1 MNCRIAASTLA
12 LAFLVTAGCATH
24 SRVKLNPPLRFLLLG
39 DSLMQ
44 GYFGYM
50 LEHRLRETPGVQVI
64 RVAVKSTGLSEFIR
78 YDWHGKTL
86 QYVRWYRPDVVVI
99 LFGGNDCYALRRP
112 DGTLLLFTQEGWHD
126 EYAARLDRYLD
137 DITPLVKRVYL
148 VGQPST
154 NHPYFEARYPVL
166 NSLFRER
173 CRKHRGVRYVPAWEM
188 TSEKGLFVAVM
199 KDSKGLAGQVKYP
212 NDPIHHTPFGGRV
225 LTERFFDFIS
235 DEFHPPSAVTR

>member
-1 MNCRIAASTLA
+1 MNRRIIAAILMTGLLA
-12 LAFLVTAGCATH
+12 PGCTTH
-24 SRVKLNPPLRFLLLG
+24 TRVKLNPPLRFLLLG
-39 DSLMQ
+39 DSLMA

-50 LEHRLRETPGVQVI
+50 LEHQLRDTPGVQVLRI
-64 RVAVKSTGLSEFIR
+64 AVKSTGLSEFIR

-86 QYVRWYRPDVVVI
+86 QYIRWYRPDVLVV

-126 EYAARLDRYLD
+126 EYAARLDRYLAD
-137 DITPLVKRVYL
+137 LTPLVKRVYL

-166 NSLFRER
+166 NKLFRER
-173 CRKHRGVRYVPAWEM
+173 CRKNPGVRFVPAWEM
-188 TSEKGLFVAVM
+188 TSKKGMFVTIM
-199 KDSKGLAGQVKYP
+199 KDSKGLAGPVKYP

-225 LTERFFDFIS
+225 LTERFFDYIS
-235 DEFHPPSAVTR
+235 DEFHPASAAAR

>member
-1 MNCRIAASTLA
+1 MRHVILSFTLA
-12 LAFLVTAGCATH
+12 LTLSTAAGCVTH
-24 SRVKLNPPLRFLLLG
+24 MRVKLDPPLRFLLLG

-50 LEHRLRETPGVQVI
+50 LEHRLREMPGVQVL

-78 YDWHGKTL
+78 FDWHGKTL
-86 QYVRWYRPDVVVI
+86 QYIRRYRPDVVVI

-112 DGTLLLFTQEGWHD
+112 DGTLLPFTREGLRD

-137 DITPLVKRVYL
+137 DITPMVKRVYL

-166 NSLFRER
+166 NNVFRER
-173 CRKHRGVRYVPAWEM
+173 SRKHRGVRYIPAWEM

-199 KDSKGLAGQVKYP
+199 KDGRGRPGAVKYP

-225 LTERFFDFIS
+225 LTERFFDYIS
-235 DEFHPPSAVTR
+235 DEFHPPAAVTR